1 MSILSLAAKF
11 DSQLLKTSKKRSNN
25 VSIGGA
31 GTAAGFAVGGGGDGI
46 SKSNSSIGKNKPV
59 KHKSPFVYSH
69 SVFLPKLPVKFFE
82 KPVIKESH
90 YIGGFFIRPHHD
102 LQVNPF

>member
-11 DSQLLKTSKKRSNN
+11 DSQLLKTNKKRNNN
-25 VSIGGA
+25 VGISGD
-31 GTAAGFAVGGGGDGI
+31 GTAAGVAAAGDGI
-46 SKSNSSIGKNKPV
+46 NKSISSIGKNKPV
-59 KHKSPFVYSH
+59 KQKSPVVYSH

-102 LQVNPF
+102 LQVNPS